1 MPIFKFVRNAKVM
14 LGYQFPIQELEG
26 IQVQITFCLAP
37 AGVEKGLF
45 AFFSP
50 LPKICWERIFQ
61 EFSIDAP
68 EVIIDQ

>member
-1 MPIFKFVRNAKVM
+1 M
-14 LGYQFPIQELEG
+14 LGYKCPIQELEG

-37 AGVEKGLF
+37 AGLEKGLF

-50 LPKICWERIFQ
+50 LPKIYWERIFQ